1 MGLEGK
7 DLWSALTPHLA
18 QLTSAAFI
26 GLAITFVIAVAWFIA
41 GCVYHNAWGFIGIAT
56 GLILI
61 CGTFLGCWAIY
72 KKPGSRAVM
81 MLLVR
86 CLLSSILP

>member
-1 MGLEGK
+1 MRA
-7 DLWSALTPHLA
+7 STCTFAALTD
-18 QLTSAAFI
+18 AAFI
-26 GLAITFVIAVAWFIA
+26 GLAVTFIIAVAWFIA

-72 KKPGSRAVM
+72 KKPGSRKLM
-81 MLLVR
+81 LLLVR
-86 CLLSSILP
+86 PHTASLIRHLRPSV